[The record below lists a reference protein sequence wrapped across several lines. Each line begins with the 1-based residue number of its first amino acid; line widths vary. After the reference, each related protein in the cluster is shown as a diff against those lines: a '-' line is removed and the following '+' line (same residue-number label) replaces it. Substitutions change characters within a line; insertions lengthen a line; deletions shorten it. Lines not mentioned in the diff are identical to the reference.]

1 MDWTEIK
8 IRINSDDTEKASDI
22 ANMVVPYGIYIE
34 DYTDLE
40 QMSMEIAHIDLI
52 DEDLVA
58 RDRQVA
64 YIHIYINPQ
73 ENPLEA
79 VAYLRERYSAVG
91 IDNEIEM
98 INVNESDWADN
109 WKKYFKPLE
118 IGNRLAICPSWE
130 QYENNDNR
138 VVLNIDPGAAFGTGA
153 HDTTR
158 LCLSVLDRYCG
169 DNKSILDVG
178 SGSGILSIS
187 AVLLGCSNAVGVD
200 IDAMSVKVAE
210 VNAELNNVSDKTE
223 FICGDLVEKVSGK
236 YDIVCAN
243 IVADI
248 IISLCDNVLDFMS
261 DDGLFICSGIINTR
275 EEDVL
280 NKLNQIGLSVSERFE
295 SGGWVALVCRKEEC
309 NA

>member
-1 MDWTEIK
+1 MNWTEIK
-8 IRINSDDTEKASDI
+8 IRISSDFTEQAADI

-58 RDRQVA
+58 RDRQTA
-64 YIHIYINPQ
+64 FIHIYISPE

-91 IDNEIEM
+91 IDNQIETV
-98 INVNESDWADN
+98 NVNESDWADN
-109 WKKYFKPLE
+109 WKQYFKPLE

-130 QYENNDNR
+130 SYENTDNR
-138 VVLNIDPGAAFGTGA
+138 TVLNIDPGAAFGTGA

-158 LCLSVLDRYCG
+158 LCLSVLDKYCG
-169 DNKSILDVG
+169 DNKSMLDVG

-200 IDAMSVKVAE
+200 IDAMAVKVAE
-210 VNAELNNVSDKTE
+210 QNAVLNNVTDKTQ
-223 FICGDLVEKVSGK
+223 FVCGDLVEKISGK

-248 IISLCDNVLDFMS
+248 IISLCDNVTDFMA
-261 DDGLFICSGIINTR
+261 DKGLFICSGIIDTR
-275 EEDVL
+275 ESDVL
-280 NKLNQIGLSVSERFE
+280 QKLDKVGLKVAERFE